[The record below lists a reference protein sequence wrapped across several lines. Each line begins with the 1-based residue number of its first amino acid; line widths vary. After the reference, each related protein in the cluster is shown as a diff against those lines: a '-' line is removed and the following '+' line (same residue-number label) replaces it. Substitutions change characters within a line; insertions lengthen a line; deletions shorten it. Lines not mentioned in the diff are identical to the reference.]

1 MLFTTSWDD
10 GYKKD
15 LKIADLL
22 SRHNITGTFYV
33 CPKIQFEEAMM
44 TKNEILILRRTHE
57 IGAHTITHPKLT
69 KIPIEQAR
77 KEIIESKKWVE
88 SCTGKPCEM
97 FCYPYGDHNDDTAR
111 LVRDAGFRGARTV
124 VPLEFSSTDPFTM
137 PTTLQIYPFPW
148 RKRWKRPSHYINP
161 LGHDLKYWKKLLTTY
176 PPTPRLRG
184 EGSFSITAYISWLNL
199 AKALFEHAL
208 NTHQPWFHLWG
219 HSAELERYG
228 MWGDLEK
235 FLQFVQNKNIRSVPN
250 SKLESV
256 KNASH

>member
-97 FCYPYGDHNDDTAR
+97 FCYPYGDHNEDTAR

-124 VPLEFSSTDPFTM
+124 VPLEFFSTDPFTM

-148 RKRWKRPSHYINP
+148 RRQWKCLSHYINP
-161 LGHDLKYWKKLLTTY
+161 LGHDLHYWKKLLHLHL
-176 PPTPRLRG
+176 PLN
-184 EGSFSITAYISWLNL
+184 AHLSWLNC
-199 AKALFEHAL
+199 AKALLEYAL
-208 NTHQPWFHLWG
+208 YTNQPWFHLWG
-219 HSAELERYG
+219 HSVELERYG
-228 MWGDLEK
+228 MCGDLEK